1 MSPLTTGALTTSP
14 NQYDR
19 LMDAARDAGH
29 LDREI
34 SRLAEALLDRLDE
47 LAAGMAQRVR
57 AEVSFY
63 VDSTMVPYDDLRKD
77 CYAQLSAILPT
88 LGSPLAADTGYARQS
103 GRQRA
108 ADGIPLVKVMDSYRV
123 SGRFIW
129 ETLVAEAERTGAMDS
144 AALVRAASK
153 IWLILDSFT
162 QAMATAY
169 RDVVTERIVA
179 HEHERSALVAA
190 LLDGRITDDQ
200 TLWESAEALGISR
213 RGPYVVV
220 AAELANVGR
229 QALPDV
235 DARLRAQDLSSA
247 WRLLPDLQVGIV
259 MLPDEKGAM
268 DRLVAVLDRQARLRI
283 GISPPYPRLDGT
295 RTALRFAKIAMSGV
309 RSTGS
314 KVIVFDE
321 SPLAVTAAS
330 TPEVMA
336 RIVGS
341 VLGPLD
347 RFPAAERATLLDTLE
362 AWRDSGGSTEQAAAT
377 LFCHPNT
384 VRHRLRRIT
393 EATGRGFT
401 APQDIAELCLAL
413 EAARQQQS

>member
-1 MSPLTTGALTTSP
+1 
-14 NQYDR
+14 
-19 LMDAARDAGH
+19 MDVASNAGH

-34 SRLAEALLDRLDE
+34 SRLAEALLGRLDE
-47 LAAGMAQRVR
+47 LTAAMVR
-57 AEVSFY
+57 RIQAEVSFY
-63 VDSTMVPYDDLRKD
+63 VDSAMVPYDDLRKD
-77 CYAQLSAILPT
+77 CQAQLSAILPT
-88 LGSPLAADTGYARQS
+88 LGGPLAPDTAYARQS
-103 GRQRA
+103 GRERA
-108 ADGIPLVKVMDSYRV
+108 TDGVPLPKVMDSYRV

-129 ETLVAEAERTGAMDS
+129 EALVAEAERTGTLDS

-169 RDVVTERIVA
+169 RDVVTERIIA

-190 LLDGRITDDQ
+190 LLDGRITDNQ

-229 QALPDV
+229 QALPEV
-235 DARLRAQDLSSA
+235 DARLRAQDLASA

-259 MLPDEKGAM
+259 VLPEQNGGL

-283 GISPPYPRLDGT
+283 GISPPYQSLDGT

-309 RSTGS
+309 RSTGP
-314 KVIVFDE
+314 KVIVFDK

-347 RFPAAERATLLDTLE
+347 RFPAGERATLLDTLE
-362 AWRDSGGSTEQAAAT
+362 AWRDSGGSTEQAAAA

-393 EATGRGFT
+393 EATGRSFT

>member
-1 MSPLTTGALTTSP
+1 MSRS
-14 NQYDR
+14 QYDR
-19 LMDAARDAGH
+19 LMDGARNAGD

-34 SRLAEALLDRLDE
+34 SRLADALLDRLDE
-47 LAAGMAQRVR
+47 LAATMAQRVR
-57 AEVSFY
+57 AEVAFY
-63 VDSTMVPYDDLRKD
+63 VDSAMVPYDDLCKD
-77 CYAQLSAILPT
+77 CDAQLSAILPT
-88 LGSPLAADTGYARQS
+88 LGSPLAPDTAYARQS

-108 ADGIPLVKVMDSYRV
+108 TDGVPLPMVMDSYRV
-123 SGRFIW
+123 CGQFIW
-129 ETLVAEAERTGAMDS
+129 ETLVAEGMRTGALDS

-162 QAMATAY
+162 QAMAAAY
-169 RDVVTERIVA
+169 RDVVTERIIA

-200 TLWESAEALGISR
+200 SLWESAEALGISR

-229 QALPDV
+229 QALPEV
-235 DARLRAQDLSSA
+235 DSRLRAQDLQSA

-259 MLPDEKGAM
+259 VLPEHKDGL
-268 DRLVAVLDRQARLRI
+268 DRLVAVLDRQARHPI
-283 GISPPYPRLDGT
+283 GVSPPYPALDGT
-295 RTALRFAKIAMSGV
+295 RAALRFARIAMSGV
-309 RSTGS
+309 RSAGP
-314 KVIVFDE
+314 KVIVFDK

-330 TPEVMA
+330 TPDVMA

-347 RFPAAERATLLDTLE
+347 RFPAGERAILLDTLE
-362 AWRDSGGSTEQAAAT
+362 AWRDAGGSTEQAAAA

-393 EATGRGFT
+393 EATGRSFT

-413 EAARQQQS
+413 EACRQQKG

>member
-1 MSPLTTGALTTSP
+1 
-14 NQYDR
+14 
-19 LMDAARDAGH
+19 MDAASNAGY

-34 SRLAEALLDRLDE
+34 SRLADALLGRLDE
-47 LAAGMAQRVR
+47 LATAMAQRIR

-63 VDSTMVPYDDLRKD
+63 VDSAMVPYDDLRKD
-77 CYAQLSAILPT
+77 CHAQLSAILPT
-88 LGSPLAADTGYARQS
+88 LGGPLTTDIAYARQS
-103 GRQRA
+103 GRRRA
-108 ADGIPLVKVMDSYRV
+108 DDGVPLPKVMDSYRV

-129 ETLVAEAERTGAMDS
+129 ETLVAEAQSTRALDS

-169 RDVVTERIVA
+169 RDAVTERIVA

-190 LLDGRITDDQ
+190 LLDGRITDSQ
-200 TLWESAEALGISR
+200 TLWDSADVLGISR

-220 AAELANVGR
+220 AAELASVGR
-229 QALPDV
+229 YVLPDV
-235 DARLRAQDLSSA
+235 AARLRAQDLSSA
-247 WRLLPDLQVGIV
+247 WRLLPDLQVGV
-259 MLPDEKGAM
+259 VVLPDHTGGL
-268 DRLVAVLDRQARLRI
+268 DRLVAVLDRQARHPI
-283 GISPPYPRLDGT
+283 GVSPPYPTLDGT

-314 KVIVFDE
+314 NVIVFDK

-347 RFPAAERATLLDTLE
+347 RFAAGERAILLNTLE

-384 VRHRLRRIT
+384 VRQRLRRIA
-393 EATGRGFT
+393 EATGRSFT

-413 EAARQQQS
+413 EAARQQKS

>member
-1 MSPLTTGALTTSP
+1 
-14 NQYDR
+14 
-19 LMDAARDAGH
+19 MDAARNAGE

-34 SRLAEALLDRLDE
+34 SRLADALLDRLDE
-47 LAAGMAQRVR
+47 LAATMAQRVR
-57 AEVSFY
+57 AEVAFY
-63 VDSTMVPYDDLRKD
+63 VDSGMVPYDDLCKD

-88 LGSPLAADTGYARQS
+88 LGSPLAPDTVYARQS

-108 ADGIPLVKVMDSYRV
+108 TDGIPLPMVMDSYRV
-123 SGRFIW
+123 CGRFIW
-129 ETLVAEAERTGAMDS
+129 ETLVAEGMRTGALDS

-162 QAMATAY
+162 QAMAAAY
-169 RDVVTERIVA
+169 RDVVTERIIA

-200 TLWESAEALGISR
+200 SLWESAEALGISR

-229 QALPDV
+229 QALPEV
-235 DARLRAQDLSSA
+235 DSRLRAQDLQSA

-259 MLPDEKGAM
+259 VLPEHKDGL
-268 DRLVAVLDRQARLRI
+268 DRLVAVLDRQARHPI
-283 GISPPYPRLDGT
+283 GVSPPYPALDGT
-295 RTALRFAKIAMSGV
+295 RAALRFAKIAMSGV
-309 RSTGS
+309 RSTGPQ
-314 KVIVFDE
+314 VIVFDK

-330 TPEVMA
+330 MPDVMA
-336 RIVGS
+336 RIAGS

-384 VRHRLRRIT
+384 VRHRLRRIA
-393 EATGRGFT
+393 EATGRSFT

-413 EAARQQQS
+413 EAVRQQKS

>member
-1 MSPLTTGALTTSP
+1 
-14 NQYDR
+14 
-19 LMDAARDAGH
+19 MDAASNAGH

-34 SRLAEALLDRLDE
+34 SQLADVLQGRLDE
-47 LAAGMAQRVR
+47 LAAAMAQRVQ
-57 AEVSFY
+57 AEVDFY

-77 CYAQLSAILPT
+77 CFAQLSAILPT
-88 LGSPLAADTGYARQS
+88 LGGPLAPDTAYARQS
-103 GRQRA
+103 GRKRA
-108 ADGIPLVKVMDSYRV
+108 ADGVPLPKVMDSYRV

-129 ETLVAEAERTGAMDS
+129 ETLVAEAQSSGALDN

-162 QAMATAY
+162 QAMAAAY
-169 RDVVTERIVA
+169 QDAVVERIVA

-190 LLDGRITDDQ
+190 LLDGRITDSQ
-200 TLWESAEALGISR
+200 TLWESAEVLGISR

-220 AAELANVGR
+220 AAELADVGR
-229 QALPDV
+229 QALPEV
-235 DARLRAQDLSSA
+235 SARLSAQDLPSA

-259 MLPDEKGAM
+259 VLPDHAGGLE
-268 DRLVAVLDRQARLRI
+268 RLVAVLDRQARHPI
-283 GISPPYPRLDGT
+283 GVSPPYPTLDGT

-309 RSTGS
+309 RSAGPQ
-314 KVIVFDE
+314 VIVFDK

-347 RFPAAERATLLDTLE
+347 RFPAGERATLLDTLE
-362 AWRDSGGSTEQAAAT
+362 AWRDFGGSTEQAAAA

-413 EAARQQQS
+413 EAARQQSS

>member
-1 MSPLTTGALTTSP
+1 
-14 NQYDR
+14 
-19 LMDAARDAGH
+19 MDAAHDAGH
-29 LDREI
+29 LDRDI
-34 SRLAEALLDRLDE
+34 ARLAEALLDRLDE
-47 LAAGMAQRVR
+47 MAAAMAQRVA
-57 AEVSFY
+57 AEVPFY
-63 VDSTMVPYDDLRKD
+63 VDSAMVPLDDLGKD
-77 CYAQLSAILPT
+77 CYAQLGAILPT
-88 LGSPLAADTGYARQS
+88 LGSPLAPDTAYARQS

-108 ADGIPLVKVMDSYRV
+108 TEGVPLPMVMDSYRV

-129 ETLVAEAERTGAMDS
+129 ETLVAEAQRTGALDS
-144 AALVRAASK
+144 AALVRAASQ

-169 RDVVTERIVA
+169 RDVVTERIIA

-190 LLDGRITDDQ
+190 LLDGRITDTQ
-200 TLWESAEALGISR
+200 SLWESAEALGISR
-213 RGPYVVV
+213 RGPFVVV
-220 AAELANVGR
+220 AAELASVGR
-229 QALPDV
+229 QALPEV
-235 DARLRAQDLSSA
+235 DARLRAQDLPSA

-259 MLPDEKGAM
+259 VLPDQNGGL
-268 DRLVAVLDRQARLRI
+268 DRLVAVLDRHARHPI
-283 GISPPYPRLDGT
+283 GVSPPYSTLDGT

-309 RSTGS
+309 ATGGP
-314 KVIVFDE
+314 KVIVFDQ

-341 VLGPLD
+341 ILGPLD

-362 AWRDSGGSTEQAAAT
+362 AWRDSGGSTEQAAAV

-393 EATGRGFT
+393 EATGRSFT

-413 EAARQQQS
+413 EAARQQRS

>member
-1 MSPLTTGALTTSP
+1 M
-14 NQYDR
+14 N
-19 LMDAARDAGH
+19 AARDAGD

-34 SRLAEALLDRLDE
+34 SRLAEALLGRLDE
-47 LAAGMAQRVR
+47 LAAAMAQRVR

-63 VDSTMVPYDDLRKD
+63 VDLALVPYDDLRKD
-77 CYAQLSAILPT
+77 CHAQLNAILPT
-88 LGSPLAADTGYARQS
+88 LGGSLAADTAYAVQS

-108 ADGIPLVKVMDSYRV
+108 TDGIPLPKVMDSYRV

-129 ETLVAEAERTGAMDS
+129 ETLVAEAQRTGAMDS

-213 RGPYVVV
+213 RGPFVVV
-220 AAELANVGR
+220 AAELAHVGR
-229 QALPDV
+229 QALPEV

-259 MLPDEKGAM
+259 VLPDHKDAP
-268 DRLVAVLDRQARLRI
+268 DRLVAVLDRQARGRI
-283 GISPPYPRLDGT
+283 GVSPPYPSLDGT

-309 RSTGS
+309 RSTGP
-314 KVIVFDE
+314 KVIVFDK

-413 EAARQQQS
+413 EAARQQPR

>member
-1 MSPLTTGALTTSP
+1 MAATS
-14 NQYDR
+14 
-19 LMDAARDAGH
+19 DAVP

-34 SRLAEALLDRLDE
+34 ARLADALLGRLDE
-47 LAAGMAQRVR
+47 LAAEMAQRIR
-57 AEVSFY
+57 AEVAFY
-63 VDSTMVPYDDLRKD
+63 VDSSLVPYDDLRKD
-77 CYAQLSAILPT
+77 CFAQLSAILPT
-88 LGSPLAADTGYARQS
+88 LGGPVGADTAYARQS

-108 ADGIPLVKVMDSYRV
+108 TDGIPLPRVMDSYRV

-129 ETLVAEAERTGAMDS
+129 ETLVTEAQSSGTLGS

-162 QAMATAY
+162 QAMTTSY
-169 RDVVTERIVA
+169 RDVVTERIIA

-190 LLDGRITDDQ
+190 LLDGRITDNQ
-200 TLWESAEALGISR
+200 TLWESAEALGISH
-213 RGPYVVV
+213 RGPFVVV
-220 AAELANVGR
+220 AAELATVGR
-229 QALPDV
+229 LALPEV
-235 DARLRAQDLSSA
+235 AARLRAQDLPSA

-259 MLPDEKGAM
+259 VLPERPAGL
-268 DRLVAVLDRQARLRI
+268 DRLVEVLDRQARDPI
-283 GISPPYPRLDGT
+283 GISPPYAALDGT
-295 RTALRFAKIAMSGV
+295 RTALRFAKIAMAGV
-309 RSTGS
+309 RSTGP
-314 KVIVFDE
+314 KVVVFDQ

-347 RFPAAERATLLDTLE
+347 RLPAAERQILLDTLA
-362 AWRDSGGSTEQAAAT
+362 AWRDEGGSTERVAAA

-401 APQDIAELCLAL
+401 APQDVAELCLAL
-413 EAARQQQS
+413 EASQQQPG

>member
-1 MSPLTTGALTTSP
+1 MSRSK
-14 NQYDR
+14 YDWP
-19 LMDAARDAGH
+19 MDAARNPGD

-34 SRLAEALLDRLDE
+34 SRLAGALLDRLDE
-47 LAAGMAQRVR
+47 LAATMAQRVR
-57 AEVSFY
+57 AEVAFY
-63 VDSTMVPYDDLRKD
+63 VDSAMVPYDDLCKD
-77 CYAQLSAILPT
+77 CDAQLSAILPT
-88 LGSPLAADTGYARQS
+88 LGSPLAPDTAYARQS

-108 ADGIPLVKVMDSYRV
+108 TDGVPLPMVMDSYRV
-123 SGRFIW
+123 CGQFIW
-129 ETLVAEAERTGAMDS
+129 ETLVAEGMRTGALDS

-162 QAMATAY
+162 QAMAAAY
-169 RDVVTERIVA
+169 RDVVTERIIA

-190 LLDGRITDDQ
+190 LLDGRITDNQ

-229 QALPDV
+229 QALPEV
-235 DARLRAQDLSSA
+235 DSRLRAQDLQSA

-259 MLPDEKGAM
+259 VLPEHKDGL
-268 DRLVAVLDRQARLRI
+268 DRLVAVLDRQARHPI
-283 GISPPYPRLDGT
+283 GVSPPYPALDGT
-295 RTALRFAKIAMSGV
+295 RAALRFARIAMSGV
-309 RSTGS
+309 RSAGP
-314 KVIVFDE
+314 KVIVFDK

-330 TPEVMA
+330 TPDVMA

-347 RFPAAERATLLDTLE
+347 RFPAGERAILLDTLE
-362 AWRDSGGSTEQAAAT
+362 AWRDAGGSTEQAAAA

-393 EATGRGFT
+393 EATGRSFT

-413 EAARQQQS
+413 EACRQQKG

>member
-1 MSPLTTGALTTSP
+1 
-14 NQYDR
+14 
-19 LMDAARDAGH
+19 MDTARNAGH

-34 SRLAEALLDRLDE
+34 SRLAEALLGRLDE
-47 LAAGMAQRVR
+47 LTAAMVR
-57 AEVSFY
+57 RIQAEVSFY
-63 VDSTMVPYDDLRKD
+63 VDSAMVPYDDLRKD
-77 CYAQLSAILPT
+77 CRAQLSAILPT
-88 LGSPLAADTGYARQS
+88 LGGPLAPDTAYARQS
-103 GRQRA
+103 GRERA
-108 ADGIPLVKVMDSYRV
+108 IDGVPLPKVMDSYRV

-129 ETLVAEAERTGAMDS
+129 ESLVAEAERTGTLDS

-169 RDVVTERIVA
+169 RDVVTERIIA

-190 LLDGRITDDQ
+190 LLDGRITDNQ

-229 QALPDV
+229 QALPEV
-235 DARLRAQDLSSA
+235 DARLRAQDLASA

-259 MLPDEKGAM
+259 VLPEQNGGL
-268 DRLVAVLDRQARLRI
+268 DRLVTVLDRQARLRI
-283 GISPPYPRLDGT
+283 GISPPYQSLDGT

-309 RSTGS
+309 RSTGP
-314 KVIVFDE
+314 KVIVFDK

-347 RFPAAERATLLDTLE
+347 RFPAGERATLLDTLE
-362 AWRDSGGSTEQAAAT
+362 AWRDSGGSTEQAAAA

-393 EATGRGFT
+393 EATGRSFT

>member
-1 MSPLTTGALTTSP
+1 MINPSP
-14 NQYDR
+14 YDLR
-19 LMDAARDAGH
+19 MDTARDAEH

-34 SRLAEALLDRLDE
+34 SRLAELLLGRLDE

-57 AEVSFY
+57 AQVGSY
-63 VDSTMVPYDDLRKD
+63 VDNTMVPYEDLRKD
-77 CYAQLSAILPT
+77 CFAQLSAILPA
-88 LGSPLAADTGYARQS
+88 LGGPIGADTAYARQS

-108 ADGIPLVKVMDSYRV
+108 IGGVPLSKVMDSYRV

-129 ETLVAEAERTGAMDS
+129 ETLVAEAERTRTLDS

-169 RDVVTERIVA
+169 RDAVTERIVA

-190 LLDGRITDDQ
+190 LLAGQITDGQ
-200 TLWESAEALGISR
+200 TLWESADVLGISR

-220 AAELANVGR
+220 AAELSSVGR
-229 QALPDV
+229 YALPEV
-235 DARLRAQDLSSA
+235 AARLSAQDLPSA

-259 MLPDEKGAM
+259 VLPEHVGGL
-268 DRLVAVLDRQARLRI
+268 DRLVAVLDRQARHPV
-283 GISPPYPRLDGT
+283 GVSPPYPALDGT
-295 RTALRFAKIAMSGV
+295 RAALRFAKIAMSGA

-314 KVIVFDE
+314 HVIVFDR

-336 RIVGS
+336 HIVGS

-347 RFPAAERATLLDTLE
+347 RFPAGERAILLDTLE
-362 AWRDSGGSTEQAAAT
+362 AWRDAGGSSERAAAT
-377 LFCHPNT
+377 LFCHANT

-393 EATGRGFT
+393 EATGRST
-401 APQDIAELCLAL
+401 TDPQDIAELCLAL

>member
-1 MSPLTTGALTTSP
+1 M
-14 NQYDR
+14 N
-19 LMDAARDAGH
+19 AASNAEH

-34 SRLAEALLDRLDE
+34 SRLAEALQDRLDD
-47 LAAGMAQRVR
+47 LAAAMAQRVSE
-57 AEVSFY
+57 EVSFY
-63 VDSTMVPYDDLRKD
+63 VDSAIVPFDDLRKD

-88 LGSPLAADTGYARQS
+88 LGGPFTPDTAYATRS

-108 ADGIPLVKVMDSYRV
+108 ADGVPLPKVMDSYRV

-129 ETLVAEAERTGAMDS
+129 ETLVAEAERTGALDTG
-144 AALVRAASK
+144 ALVRAASK

-162 QAMATAY
+162 QAMAAGY
-169 RDVVTERIVA
+169 RDVVTERIIA

-190 LLDGRITDDQ
+190 LLDGRITDSQ
-200 TLWESAEALGISR
+200 SLWESAEALGISR

-220 AAELANVGR
+220 AAELADVGR
-229 QALPDV
+229 QALPEV
-235 DARLRAQDLSSA
+235 AARLRAKDLPSA

-259 MLPDEKGAM
+259 VLPDQEGGL
-268 DRLVAVLDRQARLRI
+268 DRLVAVLDRQARHPI
-283 GISPPYPRLDGT
+283 GVSPPYPTLDGT

-309 RSTGS
+309 RSAGP
-314 KVIVFDE
+314 KVIVFDK

-336 RIVGS
+336 RLVGA

-347 RFPAAERATLLDTLE
+347 RFPAGERDTLLDTLE
-362 AWRDSGGSTEQAAAT
+362 AWRDSGGSTEQAAAA

-401 APQDIAELCLAL
+401 APQDVAVLCLAL
-413 EAARQQQS
+413 EAARQQKG

>member
-1 MSPLTTGALTTSP
+1 
-14 NQYDR
+14 
-19 LMDAARDAGH
+19 MDAARNAGH

-34 SRLAEALLDRLDE
+34 SRLAEALLERLDE
-47 LAAGMAQRVR
+47 LAAAMAQRIG
-57 AEVSFY
+57 AEVGFY
-63 VDSTMVPYDDLRKD
+63 VDSAMVPYDDLRKD
-77 CYAQLSAILPT
+77 CHAQLSAILPT
-88 LGSPLAADTGYARQS
+88 LGGPLAADTAYARRS

-108 ADGIPLVKVMDSYRV
+108 TDGVPLPMVMDSYRV

-129 ETLVAEAERTGAMDS
+129 ETLVAEAQRTGALDS
-144 AALVRAASK
+144 PALVRAASK

-169 RDVVTERIVA
+169 RDVVTERIIA

-190 LLDGRITDDQ
+190 LLDGRITDNQ
-200 TLWESAEALGISR
+200 TLWESAEVLGISR
-213 RGPYVVV
+213 RGPFVVV
-220 AAELANVGR
+220 AAESAAVGR

-235 DARLRAQDLSSA
+235 DARLRAKDLSSA

-259 MLPDEKGAM
+259 VLPDHKGGL
-268 DRLVAVLDRQARLRI
+268 DRLVAILDRQARHPI
-283 GISPPYPRLDGT
+283 GVSPPYPTLDGT

-309 RSTGS
+309 RSTGP
-314 KVIVFDE
+314 KVIVFDK

-413 EAARQQQS
+413 EAARQQKS